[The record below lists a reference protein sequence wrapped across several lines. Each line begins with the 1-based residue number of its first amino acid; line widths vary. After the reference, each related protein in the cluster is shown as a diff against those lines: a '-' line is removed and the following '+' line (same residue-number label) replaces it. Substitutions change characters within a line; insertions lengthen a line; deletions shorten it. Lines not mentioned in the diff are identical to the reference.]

1 MSGSTIG
8 FEDFLDAITAKLVA
22 RLNEL
27 LGLGSNHN
35 PLKIHKET

>member
-22 RLNEL
+22 RSNEL

-35 PLKIHKET
+35 PFETNHFK